1 MLIILKIGYCE
12 LQINSQF
19 YYVRASCAQI
29 GVFMK
34 YKLKSTDLL
43 IGLLFTLFLISAGVV
58 FTINFRPLYYFDIDY
73 LNIVE
78 KSGFDKETI
87 IKNYNALIH
96 YSSPFFTGKL
106 TFPTLAASDSGLF
119 HFVEVKRIF
128 NAFFYTFVSTMIA
141 LIPIILYK
149 HKKKDTSYLKVSSI
163 VAVVLPTIVG
173 LGCAINFDRAFV
185 IFHKIFFRND
195 YWLFD
200 PATDPVITILPDTFF
215 LHSAVLIIAFV
226 LIGSLCLYLIATHLQ
241 KRRT

>member
-1 MLIILKIGYCE
+1 M
-12 LQINSQF
+12 
-19 YYVRASCAQI
+19 
-29 GVFMK
+29 GVIMN
-34 YKLKSTDLL
+34 YKFKFTDLL
-43 IGLLFTLFLISAGVV
+43 IGLLFTLFFISAGVV

-87 IKNYNALIH
+87 VTNYNALIN
-96 YSSPFFTGKL
+96 YNSPFFTGDL
-106 TFPTLAASDSGLF
+106 TFPTLAASESGLF
-119 HFVEVKRIF
+119 HFIEVKRIF
-128 NAFFYTFVSTMIA
+128 NAFFYTGVISLIT

-163 VAVVLPTIVG
+163 VAIVLPTIVG

-200 PATDPVITILPDTFF
+200 PATDPVIMILPDTFF
-215 LHSAVLIIAFV
+215 LHCAVFIIAFV
-226 LIGSLCLYLIATHLQ
+226 LIGSLILYLFATHLQ
-241 KRRT
+241 KRRS